1 MVKQAARN
9 AIKKKGAVTKK
20 KTVTKAKQK
29 KEQDRHYAS
38 SSSSPSIRSKFV
50 GVCWHKQKKKWKAE
64 IRIDGKIKHLGYFHD
79 EKEAA
84 CKYDEQAALLNKPV
98 NFPQHEGQEQA
109 VKRAPKGNPVWRLKI
124 GKPQAKSPN
133 DDDSDEEDAM
143 REEWDS
149 DEASGDEE
157 DVIIPDQQA
166 SSSSSTHSPTF
177 LQHLVHQQVTFLQV
191 KQELTEDH
199 QEATN
204 QAHQAQLDA
213 TDDSHL
219 GVVCMDEERGVLYVP
234 CNHLAVCVGCEEGLA
249 AASMACP
256 MCQEPID
263 RSRSITGIVVS

>member
-9 AIKKKGAVTKK
+9 ATTKKGALKKK

-29 KEQDRHYAS
+29 KEQDHHHASS
-38 SSSSPSIRSKFV
+38 SSSSPSIRFKFV
-50 GVCWHKQKKKWKAE
+50 GVTWHKKAKKWQANIKT
-64 IRIDGKIKHLGYFHD
+64 DGKSKHLGYFDD

-109 VKRAPKGNPVWRLKI
+109 AKKAPKGNGPK
-124 GKPQAKSPN
+124 GKSRAKSFK
-133 DDDSDEEDAM
+133 DSDEEQEEEEEEEEAM
-143 REEWDS
+143 DEDS
-149 DEASGDEE
+149 EDDDDDDIILGD
-157 DVIIPDQQA
+157 DQQVPF
-166 SSSSSTHSPTF
+166 SSQSPTF
-177 LQHLVHQQVTFLQV
+177 LQHLVQQQATFLQV
-191 KQELTEDH
+191 KQELQEDL
-199 QEATN
+199 QEATH
-204 QAHQAQLDA
+204 QAHQASINA

-219 GVVCMDEERGVLYVP
+219 CVVCMDEERGVLYVP

-263 RSRSITGIVVS
+263 RSRSIVGIVVS

>member
-9 AIKKKGAVTKK
+9 ATKKKGALTKK

-29 KEQDRHYAS
+29 KEQDHHHA

-50 GVCWHKQKKKWKAE
+50 GVTWHKERKKWKAQ
-64 IRIDGKIKHLGYFHD
+64 IQIDGKKKHLGYFHD

-109 VKRAPKGNPVWRLKI
+109 VKRAPNGSSPKRKSR
-124 GKPQAKSPN
+124 AKSSKDSN
-133 DDDSDEEDAM
+133 DGEEEEEDDALDEDSDDDED
-143 REEWDS
+143 S
-149 DEASGDEE
+149 
-157 DVIIPDQQA
+157 IILDDDQQTTA
-166 SSSSSTHSPTF
+166 SSSSPTF
-177 LQHLVHQQVTFLQV
+177 LQHLVHQQATFLQV
-191 KQELTEDH
+191 KQELQDDL
-199 QEATN
+199 QEAT
-204 QAHQAQLDA
+204 HQAQQARDDA

-219 GVVCMDEERGVLYVP
+219 CVVCMDEERGVLYVP

-263 RSRSITGIVVS
+263 RSRSIVGIVVS

>member
-29 KEQDRHYAS
+29 KEQDHHHAS
-38 SSSSPSIRSKFV
+38 SSSSSLPSIRSKFV
-50 GVCWHKQKKKWKAE
+50 GVSWFMRDNKWKAS
-64 IRIDGKIKHLGYFHD
+64 IQIDGKQKTLGYFHD

-84 CKYDEQAALLNKPV
+84 RKYDEQAALLNKSV

-109 VKRAPKGNPVWRLKI
+109 VKRAPKGSGPKR
-124 GKPQAKSPN
+124 KSPAKPSKHGN
-133 DDDSDEEDAM
+133 DGEVEEEEEEAIDEDSDDDEDDM
-143 REEWDS
+143 
-149 DEASGDEE
+149 
-157 DVIIPDQQA
+157 IILDDDHQA
-166 SSSSSTHSPTF
+166 FSSTQTPTF
-177 LQHLVHQQVTFLQV
+177 LQHLVHQQATFLQV
-191 KQELTEDH
+191 KQELQDDL
-199 QEATN
+199 QEAT
-204 QAHQAQLDA
+204 HQAQQARDDA

-219 GVVCMDEERGVLYVP
+219 CVVCMDEERGVLYVP